1 MNKSV
6 SLLLPLTLAGSLVCA
21 PVFADTRRADYADHA
36 SPEEATGF
44 FSGAIIGGLAGG
56 PPGAILGAAIG
67 AFAGDGHRAR
77 NEVNDL
83 QTELYTAQ
91 LEARRLRDET
101 RELEAEYQLAMAEL
115 DRLRQSGPRTMPVY
129 LPGVDADPCCDN
141 TIMSIHF
148 RSGSSA
154 IEPQYQEQLRG
165 LVKLAGQ
172 MPSPALEITGYAD
185 RNGDAQNNLQL
196 SRQRSEAV
204 QSFFNSNGIDNAS
217 IVTVG
222 YGESKPLHDTQ
233 SLETDFFDRRVIV
246 RLRDNSES
254 MLTQSPDGE

>member
-1 MNKSV
+1 MNKKV

-21 PVFADTRRADYADHA
+21 PVFADSRKADYADHA
-36 SPEEATGF
+36 SPEETTGF

-77 NEVNDL
+77 KEVNEL
-83 QTELYTAQ
+83 QTELYVAQ
-91 LEARRLRDET
+91 LESRRLRDET
-101 RELEAEYQLAMAEL
+101 RQLEEEYQLAMAEL
-115 DRLRQSGPRTMPVY
+115 DRLRQNRARTMPAY
-129 LPGVDADPCCDN
+129 LPGADADPCCDN
-141 TIMSIHF
+141 TVMSIHF
-148 RSGSSA
+148 RSGSSN
-154 IEPQYQEQLRG
+154 IEPQYREQLQG
-165 LVKLAGQ
+165 LVKLAEQ
-172 MPSPALEITGYAD
+172 MPSPTLEITGYAD
-185 RNGDAQNNLQL
+185 RNGDAEANLHL

-204 QSFFNSNGIDNAS
+204 QSFFNTQGVDNSS

-222 YGESKPLHDTQ
+222 YGESQPLHDTQ

-254 MLTQSPDGE
+254 MLTHSPDGE